1 MSPKQLIVVAR
12 GKFSLQKSRLLD
24 QLLSLYGKF
33 DDLKRQRLRSKG
45 SNCRKLSWLVTVGSD
60 YIP

>member
-33 DDLKRQRLRSKG
+33 DDLKRQRLRS
-45 SNCRKLSWLVTVGSD
+45 NCRKLSWLVTVGSD